1 MCLTAP
7 VRVLSVIDGV
17 ATVELAG
24 VRRRASALAAPDA
37 RPGDWALMSSG
48 MLIRT
53 VEPDL
58 AAELAAA
65 LRTATG
71 DET

>member
-1 MCLTAP
+1 VCLTAP
-7 VRVLSVIDGV
+7 VRILAVGGGM
-17 ATVELAG
+17 ATVEVGG
-24 VRRRASALAAPDA
+24 VERRASILATPDA

-65 LRTATG
+65 MRTATG
-71 DET
+71 EET

>member
-7 VRVLSVIDGV
+7 VRIVAVVGGM
-17 ATVELAG
+17 ATVEVGG
-24 VRRRASALAAPDA
+24 VQRRASTLATPDA
-37 RPGDWALMSSG
+37 RPGEWALMSAG

-65 LRTATG
+65 LRTARG